1 MQDLSK
7 FKEVLVARDAM
18 MRAMRTFFHE
28 RGFIEVETPIR
39 LPAPCLE
46 EHIDAIPADGEFL
59 RTSPELHMKRLLCAG
74 YDKIFCVGSC
84 FRRHELGRLHNPEY
98 TMLEWYRADAD
109 YLDILVDLRGLVE
122 AARQAVGALCE
133 SALPEWEVM
142 TVSEAFL
149 QYAGWDPAEAYDA
162 DRFDLDLLDKVE
174 PALKELGVV
183 VLKDYPAAAAALS
196 RRKPGNSKVAERFEL
211 YINGIEIANA
221 YSELTD
227 AAEQRQR
234 FEDCAEARAVAGKE
248 VYPLDE
254 DFLRALEQGMPECG
268 GIAVGMDRLLMVLL
282 GKTSLDEILP
292 FRQQA
297 FLSTDYTDFTNS
309 NLCNQ

>member
-1 MQDLSK
+1 MMKELST
-7 FKEVLVARDAM
+7 FREVLVARDAM
-18 MRAMRTFFHE
+18 MRAMRMFFYE
-28 RGFIEVETPIR
+28 RGFLEVETPIR

-46 EHIDAIPADGEFL
+46 EYIDAIPADGAFL

-84 FRRHELGRLHNPEY
+84 FRRHEFGRLHNPEY
-98 TMLEWYRADAD
+98 TMLEWYRTRAD
-109 YLDILVDLRGLVE
+109 YMDILDDLRLLVGSVNQQLGGE
-122 AARQAVGALCE
+122 E
-133 SALPEWEVM
+133 LPEWSIM

-149 QYAGWDPAEAYDA
+149 KYAGWDPAEEYDA

-183 VLKDYPAAAAALS
+183 VLKEYPAAAAALS
-196 RRKPGNSKVAERFEL
+196 RKKPENTKVAERFEL

-227 AAEQRQR
+227 ASEQRQR
-234 FEDCAEARAVAGKE
+234 FEECAEARDAANKE

-254 DFLRALEQGMPECG
+254 AFLSALEQGMPECG

-292 FRQQA
+292 FR
-297 FLSTDYTDFTNS
+297 
-309 NLCNQ
+309 